1 MRAKDQETQR
11 KERSQIDIFVTG
23 MLIHTERG
31 DNQRQRDAGH
41 QATATVRQVRE
52 PAPQQR
58 TDQRTSFKQR
68 KALNRHRFREFQFL
82 ERVYG

>member
-1 MRAKDQETQR
+1 
-11 KERSQIDIFVTG
+11 